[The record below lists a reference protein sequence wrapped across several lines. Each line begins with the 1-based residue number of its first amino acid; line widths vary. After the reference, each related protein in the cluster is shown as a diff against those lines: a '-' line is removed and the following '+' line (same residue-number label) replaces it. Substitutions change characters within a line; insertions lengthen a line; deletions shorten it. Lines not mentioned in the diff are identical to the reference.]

1 MKLSRIAEG
10 IVSTSR
16 GRIVNVK
23 NDIATMLADAIR
35 DMGFKEPDVE
45 FADSTTEDAILY
57 VDIADSTLMVRI
69 ISDDDIQIQ
78 VPRELSDSAK
88 IHDYQK
94 LGSPK
99 HVIKAL
105 QRIRL
110 AIRER
115 LIDRL

>member
-1 MKLSRIAEG
+1 MKLSEITEG

-16 GRIVNVK
+16 GRIVNIK
-23 NDIATMLADAIR
+23 NDIATSLSDAIQ
-35 DMGFKEPDVE
+35 DIGFKEPDVE

-57 VDIADSTLMVRI
+57 VDISGSTLMVRI

-78 VPRELSDSAK
+78 VPRDLSDFAK

-94 LGSPK
+94 LGGPR
-99 HVIKAL
+99 HVIDAL
-105 QRIRL
+105 QRIQH

-115 LIDRL
+115 DR

>member
-1 MKLSRIAEG
+1 MRLSEITEG
-10 IVSTSR
+10 IVSASR

-23 NDIATMLADAIR
+23 NDVATSLADAIR
-35 DMGFKEPDVE
+35 DIGFQEPEVE

-57 VDIADSTLMVRI
+57 VDISGSTIMIRV

-78 VPRELSDSAK
+78 VPEDLSNLAK

-94 LGSPK
+94 LGGPEQT
-99 HVIKAL
+99 IRAL
-105 QRIRL
+105 RRIRL
-110 AIRER
+110 SLRER